1 MAESFKFIHA
11 SDFHL
16 DASIQGLAEIPS
28 HLKQILANAP
38 YDAATRIFDLAM
50 AERVDF
56 VLLAGD
62 LYNMELAGP
71 RSAAFLLSQFERLAE
86 KNIAVYWCA
95 GTVDPPD
102 RWPSSIELPE
112 NVVTFTSSYVEQVA
126 HRRGGEVIATIHAS
140 GYEESRRTSADF
152 SADINDPFPIALTH
166 VVNDQFDSTAIETQN
181 IRYWALG
188 GRHKANKLEKS
199 GSAVSYPGTPQGRLP
214 RESGPRG
221 CKICR
226 VDSTGKLKIQA
237 VETDTVRWKPQK
249 VAIAENVK
257 KQELKDVL
265 AERAMKIAA
274 DTNEIT
280 ILINWFLTT
289 TGEFHPSIRNHE
301 WSAELLEWLRDEFG
315 RSDRGIWS
323 VKLEIEPPDSLPIT
337 WYEEDTILGEYL
349 RAVGRY
355 QSDDSLKLALH
366 DYLPNSVEVDLLAGI
381 GHVKNTSREEI
392 LRAAAM
398 VGIEYLAAGREPKEV
413 ETTQNA

>member
-16 DASIQGLAEIPS
+16 DESIHGLAEIPP
-28 HLKQILANAP
+28 HIKQILANAP
-38 YDAATRIFDLAM
+38 YDAATRIFDLAI

-56 VLLAGD
+56 ILLAGD

-86 KNIAVYWCA
+86 KDIDVYWCA

-102 RWPSSIELPE
+102 RWPNSIELPE
-112 NVVTFTSSYVEQVA
+112 NVLTFSSAYVDQVA
-126 HRRGGEVIATIHAS
+126 HRKNGEVIATIHAS
-140 GYEESRRTSADF
+140 GYDEKRRTAADF
-152 SADINDPFPIALTH
+152 SADVNDPFPIALTH
-166 VVNDQFDSTAIETQN
+166 GEFNPTAMAEQN

-188 GRHKANKLEKS
+188 GRHKANKIEQS
-199 GSAVSYPGTPQGRLP
+199 GSMVAYPGTPQGRSP
-214 RESGPRG
+214 KESGTHG

-226 VDSTGKLKIQA
+226 VDSTGKLKIQS

-249 VAIAENVK
+249 VAIAENVNLE
-257 KQELKDVL
+257 ELKNVL
-265 AERAMKIAA
+265 GERAMKIAA
-274 DTNEIT
+274 DTNDIT
-280 ILINWFLTT
+280 VLINWFLATS
-289 TGEFHPSIRNHE
+289 GEFNPAIRNRE

-323 VKLEIEPPDSLPIT
+323 VDIEIEPPDSLPMA

-355 QSDDSLKLALH
+355 QSDDSLKLTLH
-366 DYLPNSVEVDLLAGI
+366 DYLPNSVEGDSLAGI
-381 GHVKNTSREEI
+381 GHVANTNREEI
-392 LRAAAM
+392 LRAAALA
-398 VGIEYLAAGREPKEV
+398 GIEYLAAGREPVEV
-413 ETTQNA
+413 ENIQNA